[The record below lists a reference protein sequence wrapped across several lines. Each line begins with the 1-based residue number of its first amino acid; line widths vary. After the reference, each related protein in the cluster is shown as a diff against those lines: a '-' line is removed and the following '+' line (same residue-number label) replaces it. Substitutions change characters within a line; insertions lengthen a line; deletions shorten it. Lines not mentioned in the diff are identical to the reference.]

1 MQQMEVEMQQ
11 QQPEEI
17 AFVFCLYDDLL
28 FEVLRSGKRRRLTRL
43 EVFGRRFH
51 HLIDGIFGE
60 KPFLRLDLELLFVYN
75 FCSSANLTRI
85 SNNV

>member
-1 MQQMEVEMQQ
+1 M
-11 QQPEEI
+11 
-17 AFVFCLYDDLL
+17 AFVFYLYHDIL
-28 FEVLRSGKRRRLTRL
+28 FEVLLSGKRRQLARL

-75 FCSSANLTRI
+75 FCSSANLTQIYMQRLI
-85 SNNV
+85 Q